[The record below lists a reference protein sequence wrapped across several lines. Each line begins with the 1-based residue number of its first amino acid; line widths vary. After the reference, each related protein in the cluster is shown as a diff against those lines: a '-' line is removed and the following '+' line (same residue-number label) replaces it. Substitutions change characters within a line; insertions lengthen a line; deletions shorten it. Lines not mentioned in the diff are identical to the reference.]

1 MKFSE
6 LKIVGLSYS
15 QSQIGSYVLVLS
27 EKKKKSRKL
36 PIIIKEDPAQ
46 FIALS
51 LEGVKTQRP
60 LVYDLFKKVTDNL
73 GADLYEIRITHIL
86 EGIFYAKIV
95 FHNMIEEFEIESTIS
110 DAICLSV
117 AYGCPIL
124 CSKEVIEMAGI
135 SMDDDGNISE
145 EQQEENYKPRKA
157 TSLITVEHLEIMLTK
172 AIENEEY
179 EVASQLRDKISE
191 MKEKKQK

>member
-36 PIIIKEDPAQ
+36 PVIIKEDPAQ
-46 FIALS
+46 FVALS
-51 LEGVKTQRP
+51 LEGVKTKRP

-73 GADLYEIRITHIL
+73 GADLYEVRITHIL
-86 EGIFYAKIV
+86 EGMFYSKIV
-95 FHNMIEEFEIESTIS
+95 FHNMIEEFEIESTVS
-110 DAICLSV
+110 DAICLAV

-124 CSKEVIEMAGI
+124 CSKEVIDLAGI
-135 SMDDDGNISE
+135 HMDDDGNISE
-145 EQQEENYKPRKA
+145 EQEQENKKPVKTR
-157 TSLITVEHLEIMLTK
+157 TVITVEHLEIMLSK

-179 EVASQLRDKISE
+179 EVASQLRDKINE
-191 MKEKKQK
+191 MKEKKEK

>member
-36 PIIIKEDPAQ
+36 PVIIKEDPAQ
-46 FIALS
+46 FVALS
-51 LEGVKTQRP
+51 LEGVKTKRP

-73 GADLYEIRITHIL
+73 GADLYEVRITHIL
-86 EGIFYAKIV
+86 EGMFYSKIV
-95 FHNMIEEFEIESTIS
+95 FHNMIEEFEIESTVS
-110 DAICLSV
+110 DAICLAV

-124 CSKEVIEMAGI
+124 CSKEVIDLAGI
-135 SMDDDGNISE
+135 HMDDDGNISE
-145 EQQEENYKPRKA
+145 EQEQENKKPVKTR
-157 TSLITVEHLEIMLTK
+157 TVITVEHLEIMLNK

-179 EVASQLRDKISE
+179 EVASQLRDKINE
-191 MKEKKQK
+191 MKEKKEK

>member
-86 EGIFYAKIV
+86 EGIFHAKIV
-95 FHNMIEEFEIESTIS
+95 FHNMVEEFEIESTIS

-117 AYGCPIL
+117 TYGCPIL
-124 CSKEVIEMAGI
+124 CAKEVIEVAGI
-135 SMDDDGNISE
+135 SMDDDGNISD

-157 TSLITVEHLEIMLTK
+157 SSLITVEHLEIMLTK